1 MARLSLQIKN
11 VASLVLATGASVAWG
26 VASKRF
32 FDTPPRP
39 AVAFAVTGT
48 FLLLAQLGLLFIES
62 KEEEELSL
70 VRKQRLAAVQ
80 QSIEENERLSSRIQ
94 REMDSGNIDAVR
106 KWTAYRR
113 SRDGK

>member
-11 VASLVLATGASVAWG
+11 VASLFLATGASVAWG

-32 FDTPPRP
+32 FDTPPKP
-39 AVAFAVTGT
+39 ALTFAAAGT
-48 FLLLAQLGLLFIES
+48 LLLSGQLALLFVES

-70 VRKQRLAAVQ
+70 VRKRRLAAVQ
-80 QSIEENERLSSRIQ
+80 QSIKEDERLSIRIQ
-94 REMDSGNIDAVR
+94 KEINSGNIDAVR